1 MQNTLFY
8 IEGKNSRYEE
18 FLIQCNKRE
27 IQDILAE
34 QGRVLREISAEELR
48 AIHKV
53 VSGEGRFPL
62 EESEIHRILRTYSDE
77 ELLYLSSIEI
87 QSTDSN
93 RYSISPI
100 YTELSAPICMPAKGA
115 PKKESIKEEPC
126 EESKSSSIC
135 YDYAPSPSGFPDPTA
150 TPDPL
155 QEALH
160 LIQLLE
166 REQKLSQLGALLGEN
181 TLTQLRRQH
190 TPEAIKIRIDSH
202 WRILS
207 EDADIEVKMPT
218 LSKVLYF
225 LFLRHPEGIVLKQI
239 SDYKEELLR
248 IYLLFSPARTMADIA
263 RSIDALTDGL
273 DGSINQKISRVNA
286 AFQGTLAYSSDWQI
300 SGKRGNIKKVEGAAQ
315 ITLPERLKT
324 LE

>member
-1 MQNTLFY
+1 MLNTLFY
-8 IEGKNSRYEE
+8 IEGKNSSYEE
-18 FLIQCNKRE
+18 FLINCNKEE

-34 QGRVLREISAEELR
+34 QGRVLREISTEELR

-53 VSGEGRFPL
+53 VSGGGRIPL
-62 EESEIHRILRTYSDE
+62 EESEIRRILRTYSDE
-77 ELLYLSSIEI
+77 ELLYL
-87 QSTDSN
+87 
-93 RYSISPI
+93 
-100 YTELSAPICMPAKGA
+100 C
-115 PKKESIKEEPC
+115 SIKEQNAGRNLY
-126 EESKSSSIC
+126 SIC
-135 YDYAPSPSGFPDPTA
+135 YDYAPSPLEFPSPSA
-150 TPDPL
+150 VPDPL

-166 REQKLSQLGALLGEN
+166 REQRLSQLGALLGEN
-181 TLTQLRRQH
+181 TLAQLRQQH
-190 TPEAIKIRIDSH
+190 TPEAVKIRIDSH

-239 SDYKEELLR
+239 ADYKEELLK
-248 IYLLFSPARTMADIA
+248 IYLLFSPARTMADVT

-300 SGKRGNIKKVEGAAQ
+300 TGKRGDVKKVEGATQ
-315 ITLPERLKT
+315 IILPERLKT
-324 LE
+324 LK